1 MFHVLSIIIINIFMM
16 IISFSTDNLL
26 IVSITL
32 LWSLLLLI
40 NYKDYKSIKTG
51 FIIML
56 PIAIFTALINI
67 FIVNAGNIVILT
79 IGTKKITLEIIIYVI
94 VMSIKLLTIL
104 YLFYLLGDMLDTD
117 KALSYLSKK
126 SPKLTLILL
135 LCLKL
140 MPNMQKRLKSLKEV
154 YMVRGIDFNS
164 KSKREAIK
172 ANVPVLSILLE
183 DSLEKSFDIA
193 ESAYVRG
200 FFSGKRT
207 EYERQKFK
215 AKDYLIIIYFIML
228 LAIHIIFTILKLN
241 YYDIYGSVN
250 ILSFFNIYSV
260 IQTILLSLSLVF
272 IIED

>member
-67 FIVNAGNIVILT
+67 FIVNAGNTVILT

-164 KSKREAIK
+164 KSKKEAIK

-228 LAIHIIFTILKLN
+228 LAIHIILTILKLN

-260 IQTILLSLSLVF
+260 IQAILLSLSLVF

>member
-26 IVSITL
+26 IVSIAL

-67 FIVNAGNIVILT
+67 FIVNAGNTVILT
-79 IGTKKITLEIIIYVI
+79 IGSKQITLEIIIYVV

-126 SPKLTLILL
+126 SPKLTLMLL

-140 MPNMQKRLKSLKEV
+140 MPNMKKRLISLKEV

-164 KSKREAIK
+164 KSKKETLK

-207 EYERQKFK
+207 EFERQEFK
-215 AKDYLIIIYFIML
+215 VKDYLIIAYFIML
-228 LAIHIIFTILKLN
+228 LVIHIIFTILKLN

-260 IQTILLSLSLVF
+260 IQAILLGLSLVF

>member
-26 IVSITL
+26 IVSIAL

-67 FIVNAGNIVILT
+67 FIVNAGNTVILT
-79 IGTKKITLEIIIYVI
+79 IGSKQITLEIIIYVV

-126 SPKLTLILL
+126 SPKLTLMLL

-140 MPNMQKRLKSLKEV
+140 MPNMKKRLISLKEV

-164 KSKREAIK
+164 KSKKEALK

-207 EYERQKFK
+207 EFERQEFK
-215 AKDYLIIIYFIML
+215 VKDYLIIAYFIML
-228 LAIHIIFTILKLN
+228 LVIHIIFTILKLN

-260 IQTILLSLSLVF
+260 IQAILLGLSLVF

>member
-164 KSKREAIK
+164 KSKKEDIK

-260 IQTILLSLSLVF
+260 IQAILLSLSLVF

>member
-164 KSKREAIK
+164 KFKREAIK

>member
-67 FIVNAGNIVILT
+67 FIVNAGNTVILT
-79 IGTKKITLEIIIYVI
+79 IGSKQITLEIIIYVV

-126 SPKLTLILL
+126 SPKLTLMLL

-140 MPNMQKRLKSLKEV
+140 MPNMKKRLISLKEV

-164 KSKREAIK
+164 KSKKEALK

-207 EYERQKFK
+207 EYERQEFK
-215 AKDYLIIIYFIML
+215 VKDYLIIAYFIML
-228 LAIHIIFTILKLN
+228 LVIHIIFTILKLN

-260 IQTILLSLSLVF
+260 IQAILLGLSLVF